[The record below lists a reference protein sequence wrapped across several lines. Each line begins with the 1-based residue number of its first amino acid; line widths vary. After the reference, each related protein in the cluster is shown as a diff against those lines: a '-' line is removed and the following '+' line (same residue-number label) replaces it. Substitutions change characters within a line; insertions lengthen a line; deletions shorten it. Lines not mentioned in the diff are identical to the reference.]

1 MLQGSMQSRDTVWP
15 LVSFQHWDQHCK
27 RVRRSFSEFFWSFR
41 SNRVSRFL
49 FGQILRKCFE
59 LISRRCL
66 ATRLLATA
74 GSTPWISFEIN
85 LAKKDFSWGRHCEYL
100 FSWKDWAQRKQ
111 WSWGLQWI
119 WCTIQ
124 TDCCNLRLGHSLLV
138 HHSIHPP
145 THPPR
150 FLVQFLHRYSLC
162 CHESKK
168 ANLIWLTV

>member
-1 MLQGSMQSRDTVWP
+1 MQSVQVQTTVVDVVLRNMLQASMSYMQVKTSVADVLLRNTLQGSMQSRDAVWP
-15 LVSFQHWDQHCK
+15 LVSFLHQDQHCK

-85 LAKKDFSWGRHCEYL
+85 LVKKDFSWGRHCEYL

-119 WCTIQ
+119 WCTI
-124 TDCCNLRLGHSLLV
+124 
-138 HHSIHPP
+138 
-145 THPPR
+145 
-150 FLVQFLHRYSLC
+150 
-162 CHESKK
+162 
-168 ANLIWLTV
+168 